1 MEKKTKQQLMIK
13 ICCVIAAFCLWLYI
27 SNWENPIKTYRLRNV
42 SVELI
47 NTDILSQSKLTLSP
61 GQSFNVTLTLR
72 GTDLEV
78 MRARPDDFKVVADM
92 SEYAVK
98 KGDNRIPVQIV
109 HYPTSINIENTNTMW
124 VNVNLDDLHEKT
136 VPIKAKIEG
145 SPKEG
150 YYSSEAVIS
159 PGDAVVSGSEKFVNL
174 VDSVIVNAN
183 VADLNKDA
191 DLSVPLEPV
200 DTYGKIV
207 SNVKVQ
213 PQNASVTIPIR
224 KAKSVGVNIK
234 TTGQPVSG
242 IDIKSITPVNQYVD
256 VIGDSDALNKLNSID
271 TVPIDLSKVTEN
283 KTMKVKLNL
292 PSGIN
297 TINGEESIN
306 VKTNVEGII
315 QKIFTVNISLIN
327 VPQELNASLSQQKA
341 DITVSGDESVINSI
355 KDGDIKANADCSS
368 LKEGTYSLQIFIAPP
383 KGVTNIASNPS
394 NVSVILS
401 KK

>member
-1 MEKKTKQQLMIK
+1 MEKKTKQQIVIK

-47 NTDILSQSKLTLSP
+47 NTDILTQSRLTLSQ
-61 GQSFNVTLTLR
+61 GQNFNVTLTLR

-78 MRARPDDFKVVADM
+78 MRARPDDFKIVADM

-98 KGDNRIPVQIV
+98 KGENRIPVQII
-109 HYPTSINIENTNTMW
+109 HYPSNINIENTNTMW
-124 VNVNLDDLHEKT
+124 VNVNLDDLHQKT

-159 PGDAVVSGSEKFVNL
+159 PGDAIVSGPDKLVNT
-174 VDSVIVNAN
+174 VKNVIVDAN
-183 VADLNKDA
+183 ISDLDKDV
-191 DLSVPLEPV
+191 DLSVPLEAV
-200 DTYGKIV
+200 DDSGKIV
-207 SNVKVQ
+207 NGVKVQ
-213 PQNASVTIPIR
+213 PQNASVTIPIK

-234 TTGQPVSG
+234 TTGQPISG
-242 IDIKSITPVNQYVD
+242 IDIKEINPVYPTID
-256 VIGDSDALNKLNSID
+256 IIGDSDNLSKVSAID

-283 KTMKVKLNL
+283 KTIKVKLNL

-297 TINGEESIN
+297 TVNGDESID

-315 QKIFTVNISLIN
+315 QKIFTVNINLIN
-327 VPQELNASLSQQKA
+327 VPQQFNASLEQKST
-341 DITVSGDESVINSI
+341 DITVSGDKSIVNSI
-355 KDGDIKANADCSS
+355 KDGDIKANVDCSS
-368 LKEGTYSLQIFIAPP
+368 LQEGIHNLQISVALP
-383 KGVTNIASNPS
+383 KGVANISDSPS
-394 NVSVILS
+394 NVNVTVS